1 MKGTFMQSVA
11 FNLHRYTIDSERSTL
26 SVVGLITIDD
36 QHKYQMTFTQTEDQ
50 PTELVLRS
58 GNQILKHIDGDNNDI
73 ATAAIPDIQQVH
85 GAVYY
90 CVRQM
95 LQYFSDLLD

>member
-1 MKGTFMQSVA
+1 MESIA
-11 FNLHRYTIDSERSTL
+11 FRLHHYTIDSEHDTL

-36 QHKYQMTFTQTEDQ
+36 QHEYQMTFTQTEDQ

-73 ATAAIPDIQQVH
+73 VTAAMPDIQQVH

-95 LQYFSDLLD
+95 LHHFSSLLD